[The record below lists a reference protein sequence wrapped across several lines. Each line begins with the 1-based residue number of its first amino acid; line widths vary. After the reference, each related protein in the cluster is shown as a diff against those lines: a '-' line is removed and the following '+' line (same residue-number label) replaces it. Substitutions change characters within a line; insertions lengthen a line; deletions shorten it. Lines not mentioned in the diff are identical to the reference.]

1 MSTERG
7 GNVVYLGT
15 KGCALALNRASGE
28 VLWKT
33 PLAGGDFVSLM
44 VDGDAVLAGT
54 KGEVFCLD
62 AATGSILWRNGL
74 PGMGFGLISIATENG
89 STSAMLPQA
98 KRKKDA
104 EAAGAT
110 VASLAATTT
119 IASAG

>member
-1 MSTERG
+1 METESGRS
-7 GNVVYLGT
+7 VIYLGT
-15 KGCALALNRASGE
+15 KGCALALSRASGE

-33 PLAGGDFVSLM
+33 RLAGSDFVSLM

-104 EAAGAT
+104 EAAGA
-110 VASLAATTT
+110 ATAG
-119 IASAG
+119 IAVTAVVTAG